1 MIAELPDSLEG
12 YLERASE
19 KGEIEVD
26 TDEVIALDILVPR
39 YYSAE
44 GQDLADY
51 ASDLDEYLVL
61 RDNLVAA
68 CNQLYHNFTE
78 YSSFKK
84 FYGEDKTNI
93 RYCYQ
98 MTVDGEPRYFTN
110 IPQNFNGKSEQEIT
124 EEFSGYGRYLYYNPD
139 RVEIKTNTQMTTE
152 EMRGDTE
159 PLRVCICREFQSLD
173 RCGHILWG
181 G

>member
-1 MIAELPDSLEG
+1 M
-12 YLERASE
+12 
-19 KGEIEVD
+19 
-26 TDEVIALDILVPR
+26 IALDILVPR

-152 EMRGDTE
+152 EMRGILSPYE
-159 PLRVCICREFQSLD
+159 YVFGEEFQSLD